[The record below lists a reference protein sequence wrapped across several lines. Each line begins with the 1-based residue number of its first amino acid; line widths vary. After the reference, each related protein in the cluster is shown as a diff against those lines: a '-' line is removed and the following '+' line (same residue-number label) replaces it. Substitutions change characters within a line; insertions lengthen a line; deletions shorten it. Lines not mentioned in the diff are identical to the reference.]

1 MDGDVIIKLIYASA
15 LTVIYSII
23 FVRVPMDMAIVTSLV
38 SGFVGALSAVI
49 SYNLGQ
55 RSARKQIEKR
65 C

>member
-1 MDGDVIIKLIYASA
+1 MDGDVVIKLIYAGS
-15 LTVIYSII
+15 LTVIYGIV
-23 FVRVPMDMAIVTSLV
+23 FVRVPMDMAIVSTLI

-55 RSARKQIEKR
+55 RSAYKKIERR

>member
-1 MDGDVIIKLIYASA
+1 MDGDAIIKLIYASA

-23 FVRVPMDMAIVTSLV
+23 FVRVPMDIAIVSTLV

-55 RSARKQIEKR
+55 RSAVKRIENQR
-65 C
+65 

>member
-1 MDGDVIIKLIYASA
+1 MDGDAIIKLIYASA

-23 FVRVPMDMAIVTSLV
+23 FVRVPMDIAVVSTLV

-55 RSARKQIEKR
+55 RSARKQIENR